1 LTSAAAYSCPQ
12 ERGRVEVTPVRR
24 GRMEGMPLPHQTACA
39 PGSSGSS
46 CLPAVAALSGR
57 RENPPAENR
66 FRALGHIRPKAAV
79 CGFIHDA
86 VHFGPGRF
94 PAGIGDREV
103 AMRRMQLAPIAQALF
118 LCSLVLVLAGLAC
131 NMEGK
136 KTPPVLATRAPGI
149 PVATPPPEQPAGA
162 LPALATKPPG
172 QPAGETKPYSREF
185 LETDCSCLGYESSDV
200 RPWGN
205 SDLTCRYDWSG
216 PNIDGNTLAFEVSH
230 YYHTDQLLPD
240 FKQRVE
246 GLTSSYGNS
255 KGDNWQAEE
264 LRNDDEGYVF
274 LSYGPGGGGKQG
286 EIPLCG
292 GGRGVFQVAGE
303 FLIETEMNVC
313 DVPYSKQVYV
323 NILADMETCAR
334 AAIERI
340 K

>member
-1 LTSAAAYSCPQ
+1 MDNN
-12 ERGRVEVTPVRR
+12 EEV
-24 GRMEGMPLPHQTACA
+24 
-39 PGSSGSS
+39 S
-46 CLPAVAALSGR
+46 
-57 RENPPAENR
+57 
-66 FRALGHIRPKAAV
+66 
-79 CGFIHDA
+79 
-86 VHFGPGRF
+86 
-94 PAGIGDREV
+94 
-103 AMRRMQLAPIAQALF
+103 MRRTQLPVIAQVLF
-118 LCSLVLVLAGLAC
+118 ACGLVLVLASLAC
-131 NMEGK
+131 NGVTTTGETVPSK
-136 KTPPVLATRAPGI
+136 
-149 PVATPPPEQPAGA
+149 PPEQPAGA
-162 LPALATKPPG
+162 LPVAPSKPPD
-172 QPAGETKPYSREF
+172 QPADAEGAAPGETTSGESDSGSRPYSGEF
-185 LETDCSCLGYESSDV
+185 QETDCSCQGYESSDV

-246 GLTSSYGNS
+246 GLTSSYGNQQ
-255 KGDNWQAEE
+255 GGNWQAEE

-303 FLIETEMNVC
+303 FLIETSMNVC
-313 DVPYSKQVYV
+313 DVPYSEQVYI
-323 NILADMETCAR
+323 NILADMEKCAR